1 MPELPEVETT
11 LRGIEP
17 HLVGRTL
24 SKIDIRQPKLRWP
37 ITPELSPEMVGQEIT
52 HLSRRGKYIGVH
64 TAKGTLIVHL
74 GMSGSLY
81 FVPAQAPPLF
91 HDHVDFCFAEDEPLL
106 RYTDPRRFGAILWTT
121 KDWLEHDLLK
131 HLGPEPLSDAFN
143 VDMLHAR
150 AKGRKV
156 PIKTFIMD
164 SKVVVGAGNI
174 YANEALF
181 KAGIH
186 PSRMA
191 GNISKKR
198 LATLVECIKLVLAAA
213 IKQGGTTL
221 KDFVGGDGKP
231 GYFKQELLV
240 YGRADKPCTV
250 CGTTLKEIRQAQR
263 STVYCRKCQT

>member
-17 HLVGRTL
+17 HLIGRSF
-24 SKIDIRQPKLRWP
+24 SKIDIRQPKLRWL
-37 ITPELSPEMVGQEIT
+37 ITPELASDSVGQVIT
-52 HLSRRGKYIGVH
+52 GLSRRGKYIGIH
-64 TAKGTLIVHL
+64 TGKGTLIIHL

-81 FVPAQAPPLF
+81 FVPAETPPLF
-91 HDHVDFCFAEDEPLL
+91 HDHVDFRFSESESWL

-121 KDWLEHDLLK
+121 GDWNEHELIK
-131 HLGPEPLSDAFN
+131 HLGPEPLSDLFN
-143 VDMLHAR
+143 VDILYAR

-164 SKVVVGAGNI
+164 SKIVVGAGNI

-181 KAGIH
+181 KAGIR
-186 PSRMA
+186 PNRMA
-191 GNISKKR
+191 GDISKAR
-198 LATLVECIKLVLAAA
+198 LAVLVECIKLVLSAA

-240 YGRADKPCTV
+240 YGRAGKPCTV
-250 CGTTLKEIRQAQR
+250 CSTPLKEIRLAQR
-263 STVYCRKCQT
+263 STVYCTNCQT

>member
-17 HLVGRTL
+17 HLVGRAL
-24 SKIDIRQPKLRWP
+24 SQIDIRQPKLRWL
-37 ITPELSPEMVGQEIT
+37 ITPELAPDMTGQVIT

-64 TAKGTLIVHL
+64 TANGTLIVHL

-81 FVPAQAPPLF
+81 FVPEETPPLF
-91 HDHVDFCFAEDEPLL
+91 HDHVDFRFADNQPWL
-106 RYTDPRRFGAILWTT
+106 RYTDPRRFGAILWT
-121 KDWLEHDLLK
+121 KDNWLDHELIK
-131 HLGPEPLSDAFN
+131 HLGPEPLSDDFN
-143 VDMLHAR
+143 VELLYSR

-164 SKVVVGAGNI
+164 SKIVVGVGNI

-181 KAGIH
+181 KAGIK

-191 GNISKKR
+191 GNISKAR
-198 LATLVECIKLVLAAA
+198 LAVLVECIKMVLDAA

-231 GYFKQELLV
+231 GYFKQELSV
-240 YGRADKPCTV
+240 YGRAGKPCIA
-250 CGTTLKEIRQAQR
+250 CGKVLKEIRQAQR
-263 STVYCRKCQT
+263 STVYCTFCQT

>member
-11 LRGIEP
+11 LRGIES

-24 SKIDIRQPKLRWP
+24 AQVDIRQPQLRWL
-37 ITPELSPEMVGQEIT
+37 ITPELTADVVGQEVT
-52 HLSRRGKYIGVH
+52 HLSRRGKYIGIH
-64 TAKGTLIVHL
+64 TAKGTLIIHL

-81 FVPAQAPPLF
+81 FVPVDTPPLF
-91 HDHVDFCFAEDEPLL
+91 HDHVDFCFEGDGPWL

-121 KDWLEHDLLK
+121 DDWHQHDLIK
-131 HLGPEPLSDAFN
+131 HLGPEPLSDLFN
-143 VDMLHAR
+143 VEQLYAR

-164 SKVVVGAGNI
+164 SKVVVGVGNI

-181 KAGIH
+181 KAGIR
-186 PSRMA
+186 PTRMA
-191 GNISKKR
+191 GNISKAR
-198 LATLVECIKLVLAAA
+198 MRRLVECIKAVLAAA

-231 GYFKQELLV
+231 GYFKQELTV

-250 CGTTLKEIRQAQR
+250 CGSTLKEIRQAQR
-263 STVYCRKCQT
+263 STVYCVNCQT